1 MKRANLFIL
10 ALLMLAMLTNLNAQ
24 NNVGIGTTTPNAS
37 ALLELSATDKGFLA
51 PRVSLTSTI
60 VAAPVTS
67 PATGLLVFN
76 TNTAGTAP
84 NNVVPGFYYWDG
96 TKWVQVGAAASASCT
111 KLDEAYN
118 CGGNGVG
125 RVINANYGRVEFTMA
140 NTATN
145 DEAFYIVV
153 NKGTS
158 AAPTAAAWFEHN
170 QHGVGLQVDANLPAN
185 QYSAVQST
193 SYSNNTST
201 TVFPA
206 GVAGYFSGTG
216 KGVGVWAEY
225 SGTNTGGS
233 GLYAKA
239 ASGNNWGAKIYSTAY
254 VGANIETAGGNSMPA
269 LQVVG
274 SGASYIA
281 TASLMRGASQMDIS
295 NNAGCQSVMFNNLAS
310 EPTFAPAVPD
320 YGMVGTASTYWYQ
333 GYAEAWNAVSRPE
346 LKRNI
351 TSFDSGIAAYILNDI
366 KKMNPVLYKFNNEND
381 NYQEGSENK
390 TRYNMHLGL
399 LINEVPDYIQDNT
412 FNAVDIYAL
421 STLTLA
427 GVKINTDQIDQ
438 LTDKVNTVVK
448 TISISDFG
456 FATVA
461 TGKEI
466 RINYS
471 PEFTAQ
477 LKNGT
482 IPVVSVTPST
492 PEITYYIKSQDAKG
506 FVIVA
511 SENNFNFNWLA
522 MAKTE
527 IKEIQ
532 KIEASESDINPQI
545 LSQLKVSNDKKQQ
558 MKAWGL
564 RPQNQPLQ
572 LIWNAEDGKSISPKS
587 NK

>member
-10 ALLMLAMLTNLNAQ
+10 ALLTMAMLTKLNAQ

-37 ALLELSATDKGFLA
+37 ALLELSASDKGFLA
-51 PRVSLTSTI
+51 PRVLLTSTI

-96 TKWVQVGAAASASCT
+96 TKWVQVGAAATASCT
-111 KLDEAYN
+111 KLDDAYN
-118 CGGNGVG
+118 CGGNGAG
-125 RVINANYGRVEFTMA
+125 RIINANYGRVEFTMA
-140 NTATN
+140 GTATN
-145 DEAFYIVV
+145 DEAFYIAV
-153 NKGTS
+153 NKGTA

-185 QYSAVQST
+185 QFSAIQAT

-239 ASGNNWGAKIYSTAY
+239 SGNNFGTKIYSAAY
-254 VGANIETAGGNSMPA
+254 VGANIETAGGAAMPA

-281 TASLMRGASQMDIS
+281 TASLMRGATQMDIS
-295 NNAGCQSVMFNNLAS
+295 NNATCQSVMFNNLAT
-310 EPTFAPAVPD
+310 EPTFAPAAAD
-320 YGMVGTASTYWYQ
+320 YGTLGTASTYWFT
-333 GYAEAWNAVSRPE
+333 GYAQAWNAVSRPE
-346 LKRNI
+346 LKRDI
-351 TSFDSGIAAYILNDI
+351 TSFDSNMAAYVLNDI
-366 KKMNPVLYKFNNEND
+366 RKMNPVLYKFKTEKD
-381 NYQEGSENK
+381 SYQQGSENK

-412 FNAVDIYAL
+412 FNAIDIYAL
-421 STLTLA
+421 STLTLV
-427 GVKINTDQIDQ
+427 GVKINTEQIDQ
-438 LTDKVNTVVK
+438 ITEKVNTIVK
-448 TISISDFG
+448 TTNISDFG
-456 FATVA
+456 FASVTAGNEV
-461 TGKEI
+461 
-466 RINYS
+466 RINFS
-471 PEFTAQ
+471 PEFVAQ
-477 LKNGT
+477 LKAGVV
-482 IPVVSVTPST
+482 PVVSVTPAT
-492 PEITYYIKSQDAKG
+492 EGITYYIKSQDAKG
-506 FVIVA
+506 FVVV
-511 SENNFNFNWLA
+511 SSNNNFNFNWLA
-522 MAKTE
+522 IAKTE

-532 KIEASESDINPQI
+532 KVEASESAINPEI
-545 LSQLKVSNDKKQQ
+545 LTQLKVSNNKKQQ

-564 RPQNQPLQ
+564 RPQIQPLQ
-572 LIWNAEDGKSISPKS
+572 LIWNAEEGKSTSPKS